1 MSEPTAGT
9 ANGIGS
15 LNETALHA
23 ALKTT
28 VAPPGSR
35 FEVEVDG
42 YFVDVV
48 ADDLL
53 IEVQTR
59 SLGKLKAK
67 LGALLPSHRVRLV
80 VPIAERRYLVKLQD
94 GAAGNRRLSPK
105 RGSPMSLFA
114 ELVAFPELLGH
125 ANLELELLLT
135 DQVELRSLQPG
146 KAWRRRGWV
155 TVGRELLAVNSRT
168 LLCRPYDLLALLPPG
183 LPEVFTTAEL
193 AIAAQV
199 SRRLAQQAA
208 YCLRLLELLEAVGKS
223 RNAVLYRVV
232 GGVAQTSTGG

>member
-1 MSEPTAGT
+1 MTVQTAG
-9 ANGIGS
+9 AVNGIGS

-59 SLGKLKAK
+59 SLGKLKTK
-67 LGALLPSHRVRLV
+67 LGALLRSHRVRLV
-80 VPIAERRYLVKLQD
+80 VPIAERRYLVKLQE
-94 GAAGNRRLSPK
+94 GASGNRRLSPK

-114 ELVAFPELLGH
+114 ELVAFPELLEH
-125 ANLELELLLT
+125 DNLELELLLT
-135 DQVELRSLQPG
+135 DQIELRSLQPG

-168 LLCRPYDLLALLPPG
+168 LLCRPQDLLALLPPG
-183 LPEVFTTAEL
+183 LPEVFSTADL
-193 AIAAQV
+193 AVAARV

-208 YCLRLLELLEAVGKS
+208 YCLRRLGLLEMAGKNG
-223 RNAVLYRVV
+223 NAVLYRAVQ
-232 GGVAQTSTGG
+232 G